1 MHGLGHC
8 PNIYKGTSHN
18 QKISFFFFFWS
29 SHGEKVLFVHH
40 CCKGLADI
48 SVGLLSFSPK
58 ADTAAEVQ
66 PTEALHLGVHVG
78 MYTLVCGRG
87 RQIKPENNIMSKD
100 VHYFFPAIM

>member
-1 MHGLGHC
+1 MDLGIV
-8 PNIYKGTSHN
+8 PIYTREQVTTKRFL
-18 QKISFFFFFWS
+18 FFFFFWS